1 MRSIHAAPMA
11 LRLFLPR
18 QPTGWTEG
26 IFFALDKRTA
36 APCAMLRWDSAKLST
51 LVAVDAQ
58 IAAFD
63 FIPVCAHEPLPV
75 GILVN
80 VVDALAENGAE
91 HFERS
96 RGFGARSGQAHCL
109 LYGWVRCAV
118 APRLIFEH
126 SAYLVLILCEVNK
139 IDLSAD
145 GLF

>member
-1 MRSIHAAPMA
+1 MA

-18 QPTGWTEG
+18 QPAGRAEG

-36 APCAMLRWDSAKLST
+36 TPGAMLRWNSAKLSA

-80 VVDALAENGAE
+80 VVDALAE
-91 HFERS
+91 H
-96 RGFGARSGQAHCL
+96 
-109 LYGWVRCAV
+109 
-118 APRLIFEH
+118 
-126 SAYLVLILCEVNK
+126 
-139 IDLSAD
+139 
-145 GLF
+145 